1 MFCGEEDVLGD
12 AILRLAGQA
21 DIKLKVMSLDRDRD
35 GMDLTAEEPFGDI
48 LDMARTGQFDGSHA
62 GFPCGYFS
70 RVRYKQGT
78 GPPPVRSLEFIYELP
93 TNNPRQQGEADR
105 GSLLAIRSAQVTA
118 EVLQSQRHRKVPEC
132 GTLENPP
139 GSEDR
144 MEGPAW
150 ELPELDKF
158 MKDFGCEEAV
168 FNTCAY
174 QLKERVR
181 WYKPAKF
188 AGRLGGLSSL
198 KRKCQCPKYFKH
210 EPLIGKEKTS
220 RAAKYPNDL
229 ALEYAKLVIKAF
241 RTVLDLEWWRHRQSQ
256 SASELSQVKQNWA
269 QSKERM
275 AIKRPVDG
283 KDMKQLRGAKRAW
296 NAGDLQRDQLPQGP
310 RRREEKKRTPSS

>member
-1 MFCGEEDVLGD
+1 M
-12 AILRLAGQA
+12 
-21 DIKLKVMSLDRDRD
+21 
-35 GMDLTAEEPFGDI
+35 
-48 LDMARTGQFDGSHA
+48 
-62 GFPCGYFS
+62 
-70 RVRYKQGT
+70 
-78 GPPPVRSLEFIYELP
+78 
-93 TNNPRQQGEADR
+93 
-105 GSLLAIRSAQVTA
+105 
-118 EVLQSQRHRKVPEC
+118 
-132 GTLENPP
+132 
-139 GSEDR
+139 
-144 MEGPAW
+144 
-150 ELPELDKF
+150 
-158 MKDFGCEEAV
+158 
-168 FNTCAY
+168 
-174 QLKERVR
+174 
-181 WYKPAKF
+181 
-188 AGRLGGLSSL
+188 

-310 RRREEKKRTPSS
+310 RRQEEKKRTPSS